1 MERVVIIGGGLAAV
15 SAAKTLRTEG
25 FEGALTMVSEEPCLP
40 YDRPPLSKAVL
51 QGAADSQSI
60 CLLTEEA
67 RQKLEI
73 ELRIN
78 SRAETIDRV
87 AQMVRLSTGDSL
99 SYDRLLIATGSR
111 ARILDG
117 PFAGKANVFYL
128 RTIADAERL
137 RAQMVPGRCLLSIGA
152 GWIGLEVAATA
163 RKGGMKAVVVELAQ
177 MLCGRSLPMEVG
189 MALGDVHR
197 INGTEVY
204 LNTSIRAVGGEGRV
218 ESVTLSNGETL
229 AVDIVVIGIGAV
241 ANDSLAEEA
250 GLETD
255 NGIVVDQFL
264 RTTDPLIF
272 AAGDV
277 AAQRVDGGRPV
288 RRESWAN
295 AQDQAAAAAR
305 NMLGHDKLYSIN
317 TWFWSDQY
325 DLNIQMIGVNPAEE
339 GAMLLRKDEGR
350 SFTRFSV
357 VDERLAGAI
366 CFDRPREMA
375 VIRRLISKGYSVTDD
390 ALTTVRDLRE
400 LL

>member
-1 MERVVIIGGGLAAV
+1 
-15 SAAKTLRTEG
+15 
-25 FEGALTMVSEEPCLP
+25 
-40 YDRPPLSKAVL
+40 
-51 QGAADSQSI
+51 
-60 CLLTEEA
+60 
-67 RQKLEI
+67 
-73 ELRIN
+73 
-78 SRAETIDRV
+78 
-87 AQMVRLSTGDSL
+87 
-99 SYDRLLIATGSR
+99 
-111 ARILDG
+111 
-117 PFAGKANVFYL
+117 
-128 RTIADAERL
+128 
-137 RAQMVPGRCLLSIGA
+137 
-152 GWIGLEVAATA
+152 
-163 RKGGMKAVVVELAQ
+163 
-177 MLCGRSLPMEVG
+177 

>member
-295 AQDQAAAAAR
+295 AQDQAAAAR

>member
-305 NMLGHDKLYSIN
+305 NMLGHDKHYSIN